1 MPSGESTGIKKS
13 CSDNVSKVMLPSVL
27 RLGGTV
33 NCGWVAPLIFT
44 VNFRVGG
51 TVNSSLI
58 GQNLI
63 NMMNFNVAQA
73 IRQIRNYIPFS
84 YSQPAKT
91 VHPVHRRGAST
102 SPPSLRRQEG
112 GSCSPENGY
121 VNLDVFWQ

>member
-1 MPSGESTGIKKS
+1 MHKEPSVPSGESTGIKKS

-27 RLGGTV
+27 RVGG
-33 NCGWVAPLIFT
+33 T

-51 TVNSSLI
+51 TVNFLI